1 MSLTTTTEASLQSKL
16 VGVDPG
22 DIVDLQGKVLG
33 RHDGVAFYTIGQRR
47 GLGLSS
53 PEPLYVLELDAK
65 LNRVVVGPVDALDKP
80 SLIID
85 RCNWIPFEHLKEPIE
100 VTAKI
105 RYNRKAP
112 WLWSPHLRA
121 KGSRGSQRASTGH
134 YPGAGL

>member
-1 MSLTTTTEASLQSKL
+1 MEICFVPDNDYRGFLTQSKL

-65 LNRVVVGPVDALDKP
+65 LNRVVVGPSMP
-80 SLIID
+80 STSLPSSSIAAI
-85 RCNWIPFEHLKEPIE
+85 
-100 VTAKI
+100 
-105 RYNRKAP
+105 
-112 WLWSPHLRA
+112 
-121 KGSRGSQRASTGH
+121 GSLLNISRSRSK
-134 YPGAGL
+134 